1 FLLFFF
7 IGFVVA
13 AQIGGRVLDKRGAK
27 LAVGVGC
34 GLGAVGYYLW
44 AGHVTTLSFSDQQW
58 YIILSGAG
66 LGFML
71 GPSST
76 DAVNRA
82 SRLSYGEATGVNPT
96 VRNYFAGLGL
106 AVLGTI
112 LVTELRSRIT
122 GSLVAQGLSKPKAQV
137 LAAQLSQSAS
147 GSGSGSSS
155 GSGSGSTSSIPH
167 FYRLDFAYATR
178 EVLYVMAGV
187 MAVAAVVAIVGLR
200 RGVQEDQPGAAG
212 AAADQPVSAVDETG
226 AGAC

>member
-58 YIILSGAG
+58 FIILSGAG

-82 SRLSYGEATGVNPT
+82 SRLSYGEATGITQT
-96 VRNYFAGLGL
+96 VRNYTASLGL
-106 AVLGTI
+106 AILGTI
-112 LVTELRSRIT
+112 LVTDMRNRLT
-122 GSLVAQGLSKPKAQV
+122 GSLEAQGLPRARATA
-137 LAAQLSQSAS
+137 LAAQLAQSR
-147 GSGSGSSS
+147 GGGT
-155 GSGSGSTSSIPH
+155 GTSTASIPH
-167 FYRLDFAYATR
+167 YYRLD
-178 EVLYVMAGV
+178 
-187 MAVAAVVAIVGLR
+187 
-200 RGVQEDQPGAAG
+200 
-212 AAADQPVSAVDETG
+212 
-226 AGAC
+226 